1 MKKAVIFG
9 ASGDLGSAFE
19 LELRNKEFD
28 VTAFGRNEIRRD
40 PSPPIKAL
48 NSFNPEEFY
57 DLYVFCMGKFTVKPF
72 IKFSEKDIEEE
83 FEANTILPIKLAV
96 NILKA
101 CEASDRRQ
109 DFVFIGST
117 SAYEGFANTVPYSS
131 AKFALRGLVSALNS
145 EYKNSQR
152 RFFLA
157 SMGTMQSKMGKKLT
171 EQDFSTFLKPNRVAI
186 RILDGVLDETG
197 NFEPEIIIRRRVIR

>member
-1 MKKAVIFG
+1 MPIISILIFFATFVFIVLVGLCIYLTFYNKRKQKATDKFISQANNLRPTVFQNIKLRYSES
-9 ASGDLGSAFE
+9 SGL
-19 LELRNKEFD
+19 K
-28 VTAFGRNEIRRD
+28 TYIY
-40 PSPPIKAL
+40 PSNL
-48 NSFNPEEFY
+48 C
-57 DLYVFCMGKFTVKPF
+57 DLYLF
-72 IKFSEKDIEEE
+72 D
-83 FEANTILPIKLAV
+83 NYLA
-96 NILKA
+96 II
-101 CEASDRRQ
+101 RRQ

-171 EQDFSTFLKPNRVAI
+171 EQDFSTFLMPNRVAI